1 MNKKTKLVVLLV
13 LVAAVSVI
21 MLSSCSLVYS
31 GKYKA
36 TVAGVDITLEL
47 GLAQKATITEET
59 TLAGVKITDTQEY
72 IYAVDYSKKIIIIYK
87 NADDRKADKEVMQFK
102 IVSRNELEKG
112 SVIKTT
118 YKRDGFLPSF
128 TF

>member
-1 MNKKTKLVVLLV
+1 MNKKSKLVVLLV
-13 LVAAVSVI
+13 LVAAMSVI

-31 GKYKA
+31 GKYKT

-47 GLAQKATITEET
+47 GLAQKATVTEEAT
-59 TLAGVKITDTQEY
+59 VFGAKVTDTQEY
-72 IYAVDYSKKIIIIYK
+72 IYAVDYSKKLILLYK
-87 NADDRKADKEVMQFK
+87 NADDRKADKDCAQYE
-102 IVSRNELEKG
+102 IISRNELKRLG
-112 SVIKTT
+112 FT